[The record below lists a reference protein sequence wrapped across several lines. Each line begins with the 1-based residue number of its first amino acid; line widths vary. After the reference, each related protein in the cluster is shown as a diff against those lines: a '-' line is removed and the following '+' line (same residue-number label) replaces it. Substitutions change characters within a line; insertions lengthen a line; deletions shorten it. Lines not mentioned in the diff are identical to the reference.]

1 MRPVSAM
8 QSRSRAISRPAPQA
22 PERIAAS
29 LPKTAGYL
37 PLAAV
42 LGIAG
47 IISGI
52 LLRILA
58 LRMEQQ

>member
-1 MRPVSAM
+1 M
-8 QSRSRAISRPAPQA
+8 QSRSRAVNRPAPQV
-22 PERIAAS
+22 PERIPVS

-37 PLAAV
+37 PLVAV

-47 IISGI
+47 IIFGI

-58 LRMEQQ
+58 LRMEQR